1 MKTLKKSMYDITLP
15 LSEKLLTYPRN
26 PNFRIKRISFLSK
39 GDSSNL
45 SEFTC
50 GTHSGTH
57 IDAPFHIKDGAE
69 TIDKIPNESFFGR
82 ARVFDLTRVKKEIN
96 KKDLENFEINEN
108 EIILCKTRN
117 GDLSYEKFNPDFVG
131 LDNSAA
137 EFLLSKKVK
146 AIGVDYIS
154 IKRNGEKNKVH
165 NILLEN
171 GIIIYEGL
179 FLKEVPVGSYNFVGL
194 PMKIIG
200 ADGAPA
206 RAFLM

>member
-1 MKTLKKSMYDITLP
+1 MYDITLP
-15 LSEKLLTYPRN
+15 LSEKLLAYPRN

-45 SEFTC
+45 SEFNC

-57 IDAPFHIKDGAE
+57 IDALSHIKDGGE
-69 TIDKIPNESFFGR
+69 TIDKINPNKFFGP
-82 ARVFDLTRVKKEIN
+82 AQVLDLTGVEKEI
-96 KKDLENFEINEN
+96 KKNDLENFEINEN
-108 EIILCKTRN
+108 EIILFKTRN
-117 GDLSYEKFNPDFVG
+117 GDLGYEKFNPDFVG
-131 LDNSAA
+131 LDDSAA

-146 AIGVDYIS
+146 AVGVDYLS
-154 IKRNGEKNKVH
+154 IKRSGEKNKVH
-165 NILLEN
+165 NTLLEN

-179 FLKEVPVGSYNFVGL
+179 FLREVSAGRYDFIGL

-206 RAFLM
+206 RVFLM